1 MRRPTLS
8 VILEQGND
16 LVDDLFG
23 RMASTLTLL
32 DLLDVAAALGDKVVD
47 VQHGC
52 AYWLSVQV
60 VNSRLYSVQAR

>member
-1 MRRPTLS
+1 
-8 VILEQGND
+8 VILEQSND

-23 RMASTLTLL
+23 SMAPTLTLL

-52 AYWLSVQV
+52 A
-60 VNSRLYSVQAR
+60 